1 MRKFKIQIST
11 ETDQQKQRNVA
22 TNGNCILRKM
32 GLKFQNPSFNPIQNS
47 IKEKTKVDH
56 DIDKF
61 GSQLD
66 RKSETWVFTFLNA
79 YVT

>member
-1 MRKFKIQIST
+1 
-11 ETDQQKQRNVA
+11 
-22 TNGNCILRKM
+22 M

-66 RKSETWVFTFLNA
+66 RKSETWFFTFLNA
-79 YVT
+79 YVTGME

>member
-1 MRKFKIQIST
+1 
-11 ETDQQKQRNVA
+11 
-22 TNGNCILRKM
+22 M

-47 IKEKTKVDH
+47 IKEKAKVDH

-66 RKSETWVFTFLNA
+66 RKSETWFFTFLNA